1 MEKYLYLFSQ
11 IGIFFLLT
19 FVAVKLFKQQL
30 FDTASLIKSIC
41 ITLLFFCCLDYYFT
55 LLLVIKYNAA
65 NLAGFFIANLPIE
78 KILSFINL
86 QLLGYLIY
94 LQLKSRIKNHKF
106 RKLASTCNALSLSI
120 LVLLAINF
128 ITKSYSFYLFFLA
141 SIYLTIVIIKKGSF
155 MRNYYFTI
163 FSMAIPVFLLELLP
177 ARFEIVQLLNSETSG
192 SLIFNLI
199 PVESFF
205 IDSFI
210 LLMTISIFE
219 YFRKRK
225 ELNRKWL

>member
-1 MEKYLYLFSQ
+1 
-11 IGIFFLLT
+11 
-19 FVAVKLFKQQL
+19 
-30 FDTASLIKSIC
+30 
-41 ITLLFFCCLDYYFT
+41 
-55 LLLVIKYNAA
+55 
-65 NLAGFFIANLPIE
+65 
-78 KILSFINL
+78 
-86 QLLGYLIY
+86 
-94 LQLKSRIKNHKF
+94 
-106 RKLASTCNALSLSI
+106 
-120 LVLLAINF
+120 
-128 ITKSYSFYLFFLA
+128 
-141 SIYLTIVIIKKGSF
+141 
-155 MRNYYFTI
+155 
-163 FSMAIPVFLLELLP
+163 MAIPVFLLELLP